1 MTDFESYA
9 ERVRAALAERRALAQ
24 AATYG
29 PWKAAAD
36 HTGLR
41 YLLRFGLNLSE
52 DLAVDGMR
60 WQDDAIFIAANDPAH
75 VLALLDRQEA
85 AVEAAT
91 EGLRRH
97 QPVEP
102 GPDKPP
108 MKRPPHCSQ
117 CQAWWDYSNGERW
130 PCDDADS
137 WWSVLTGIGTTYGVE
152 T

>member
-9 ERVRAALAERRALAQ
+9 EKVRAALAERRALAQ

-29 PWKAAAD
+29 PWKATAD

-75 VLALLDRQEA
+75 VLVLLDQQETA
-85 AVEAAT
+85 AELAV

-97 QPVEP
+97 NADVAEDECKRCWWH
-102 GPDKPP
+102 GPECCPDAL
-108 MKRPPHCSQ
+108 
-117 CQAWWDYSNGERW
+117 AWR
-130 PCDDADS
+130 
-137 WWSVLTGIGTTYGVE
+137 SVLTGIGATYGVE